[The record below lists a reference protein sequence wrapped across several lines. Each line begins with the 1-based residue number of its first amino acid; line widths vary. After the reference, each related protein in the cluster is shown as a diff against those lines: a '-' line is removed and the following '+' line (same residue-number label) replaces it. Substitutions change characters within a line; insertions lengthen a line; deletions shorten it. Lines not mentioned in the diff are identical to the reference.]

1 MVAKITIRPRAHA
14 RARLPHVRAGRQTF
28 QWKCRN
34 PGRTNAISIPAALV
48 APVSA
53 DQQAPT
59 CSHLS
64 SPGRRCGT
72 PPESGPPSF
81 DANDEHL

>member
-1 MVAKITIRPRAHA
+1 MIYSKTHNGIAHVCTSAACVRGRP
-14 RARLPHVRAGRQTF
+14 GS
-28 QWKCRN
+28 
-34 PGRTNAISIPAALV
+34 NAISIPAVLA

-59 CSHLS
+59 CKHLS

-72 PPESGPPSF
+72 LLKSVPRLLMQMMSIC
-81 DANDEHL
+81 DAH